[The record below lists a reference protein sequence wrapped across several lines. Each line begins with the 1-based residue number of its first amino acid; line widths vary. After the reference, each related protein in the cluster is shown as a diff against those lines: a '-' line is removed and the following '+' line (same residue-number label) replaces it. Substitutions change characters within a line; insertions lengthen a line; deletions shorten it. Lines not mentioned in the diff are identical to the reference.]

1 MFKIVAPTQTLMK
14 FINGL
19 QLNLSEPQMRHVSQ
33 FMDALLAC
41 EGTKTIAKLNRL
53 ILDATDQSAFTDFFT
68 YSPWSNEDLRKQVQ
82 RCLINWV
89 AAENK
94 AAFLKKPIYI
104 SIDDSKNEKPK
115 ASLHFE
121 VTDWFFN
128 TAEGRGYFYGVSFIN
143 VHLSCGQRSTPV
155 TLRLYLRQSTVRR
168 INRHRGKNRRLP
180 FKSKYTIAK
189 EILAELAPYLP
200 NDVPVYVLFDSWYA
214 SAKLI
219 NFCRTRGWHVICALK
234 HNRNFT
240 RKGTNQARQLQ
251 KHAHYTR
258 NRDFQPIMVKSS
270 DSSTCY
276 WVSHQRGYL
285 NDISDEVS
293 IFISK
298 RHPNDSRPE
307 YFMTTD
313 LSLSPADGL
322 SRYGR
327 RWAVEVDHLYLK
339 VRLGLGDFRLRYY
352 EGITRYFDLVCLT
365 LAYLNWRRVEESN
378 SELRTLSDV
387 IALHR
392 QDQETTF
399 LRYFGEQTL
408 KFGSVDLAI
417 ADLLNKAA

>member
-1 MFKIVAPTQTLMK
+1 MFKIVAPTKTLLK
-14 FINGL
+14 FVNGL
-19 QLNLSEPQMRHVSQ
+19 NLHLSEPQMRHVIE

-68 YSPWSNEDLRKQVQ
+68 YSPWSNNDLTKQLQ
-82 RCLINWV
+82 RFLVNWV

-94 AAFLKKPIYI
+94 SSFLQKPIYI
-104 SIDDSKNEKPK
+104 SIDDSQNRKPQ

-128 TAEGRGYFYGVSFIN
+128 TTEGRGYYYGVSFIN
-143 VHLSCGQRSTPV
+143 VHISCGQRSTPI

-168 INRHRGKNRRLP
+168 INRHRGKNNRIS
-180 FKSKYTIAK
+180 FKTKYSIVK
-189 EILAELAPYLP
+189 EILTELAPLLP
-200 NDVPVYVLFDSWYA
+200 KGVPVYVLFDSWYA

-219 NFCRTRGWHVICALK
+219 KLCRQQGWQVICALK
-234 HNRNFT
+234 QNRVFINKAT
-240 RKGTNQARQLQ
+240 KKSRQLHT
-251 KHAHYTR
+251 HAHHTR
-258 NRDFQPIMVKSS
+258 NRDFKPIMVKSS
-270 DSSTCY
+270 DASTRY
-276 WVSHQRGYL
+276 WVSQQRGYL
-285 NDISDEVS
+285 NDIKDEVS

-313 LSLSPADGL
+313 LSLSPSEGL

-352 EGITRYFDLVCLT
+352 EGISRYFDLVGLT

-378 SELRTLSDV
+378 PDIHSLSDV

-392 QDQETTF
+392 HDQQRTF
-399 LRYFGEQTL
+399 LHYFGEQTL
-408 KFGSVDLAI
+408 KLGSVDLAI
-417 ADLLNKAA
+417 ADLLAKAA

>member
-1 MFKIVAPTQTLMK
+1 MFKIVAPTEALLK
-14 FINGL
+14 FINGFNL
-19 QLNLSEPQMRHVSQ
+19 HLSEPQRRHVIQ

-68 YSPWSNEDLRKQVQ
+68 YSPWSNGDLRKQMLHF
-82 RCLINWV
+82 LINWV

-94 AAFLKKPIYI
+94 ASLLQKPIYI
-104 SIDDSKNEKPK
+104 SIDDSQNKKPK
-115 ASLHFE
+115 SSLHFE

-128 TAEGRGYFYGVSFIN
+128 ATDGRGYFYGVSFIN
-143 VHLSCGQRSTPV
+143 VHISCGQRSTPI

-168 INRHRGKNRRLP
+168 INRHRDKKDRIP
-180 FKSKYTIAK
+180 FKSKYTIVK
-189 EILAELAPYLP
+189 EILTELAPYLP
-200 NDVPVYVLFDSWYA
+200 KDVPVYVLFDSWYA

-219 NFCRTRGWHVICALK
+219 KLCRRRGWHMLCALK
-234 HNRNFT
+234 QNRIFT
-240 RKGTNQARQLQ
+240 KQGSSKSRQLR

-258 NRDFQPIMVKSS
+258 NKDFKPIMVKSS
-270 DSSTCY
+270 DSSTRY
-276 WVSHQRGYL
+276 WVSQQRGYL
-285 NDISDEVS
+285 NDITDKVS
-293 IFISK
+293 IFFSK
-298 RHPNDSRPE
+298 KHPNDRSPE

-313 LSLSPADGL
+313 LSLSPPDGL

-339 VRLGLGDFRLRYY
+339 IRLGLGDFRLRYY
-352 EGITRYFDLVCLT
+352 EGITRYFDLVGLT

-378 SELRTLSDV
+378 SDLKNLSDV

-392 QDQETTF
+392 HDQQSSF

-408 KFGSVDLAI
+408 KLGSVDLAI
-417 ADLLNKAA
+417 ADLLKKVA

>member
-1 MFKIVAPTQTLMK
+1 MFKIVAPTKTLLK
-14 FINGL
+14 FINSFN
-19 QLNLSEPQMRHVSQ
+19 LNLSEPQMRHVIQ

-53 ILDATDQSAFTDFFT
+53 ILDATDQSAVTDFFT
-68 YSPWSNEDLRKQVQ
+68 YSPWSNGHLRTQVQ
-82 RCLINWV
+82 RFLINWV

-94 AAFLKKPIYI
+94 SSLFQKPIYI
-104 SIDDSKNEKPK
+104 SIDDSKNEKPTS
-115 ASLHFE
+115 SLHFE

-128 TAEGRGYFYGVSFIN
+128 TTEGRGYFYGVCFIT
-143 VHLSCGQRSTPV
+143 VHLSCGQRSTPI

-168 INRHRGKNRRLP
+168 INRQRGKNNRIP
-180 FKSKYTIAK
+180 FKSKYTIVK
-189 EILAELAPYLP
+189 EILTELAPYLP
-200 NDVPVYVLFDSWYA
+200 KDVPVYVLFDSWYA

-219 NFCRTRGWHVICALK
+219 KLCRKRGWHVICALK
-234 HNRNFT
+234 QNRKFT
-240 RKGTNQARQLQ
+240 KKGTNHARQLRQ
-251 KHAHYTR
+251 HAHYTR
-258 NRDFQPIMVKSS
+258 NRDFKPIMVKSS
-270 DSSTCY
+270 DSSTRY
-276 WVSHQRGYL
+276 WVNNQRGYL
-285 NDISDEVS
+285 NDINDEVS

-298 RHPNDSRPE
+298 PHPKDRSPQ

-313 LSLSPADGL
+313 LSLSPSDGL

-339 VRLGLGDFRLRYY
+339 IRLGLGDFRLRYY

-378 SELRTLSDV
+378 PDLKTLSDV

-392 QDQETTF
+392 QDQQSTF

-408 KFGSVDLAI
+408 RLGSVDLAI
-417 ADLLNKAA
+417 TDLLNKAA